1 MCKRKTSSGM
11 HVTLVN
17 HSIDIIHG
25 TGLETHPINAFL
37 MASPCYGGRGHVMRA
52 RYMNNGGCCYGGGC
66 DHRYSVCSVYNIY
79 AATEAAT
86 MEAAA
91 EAATTEAATMEAATM
106 EAATEATTASSEL
119 LRTAI
124 QMVLKDDGFDI
135 PSEPARKARTLAGKY
150 LEWCQE
156 VKNECDFQVFSEDL
170 VKGLEACFTSLPT
183 AKARRERM
191 WERYFKYRSS
201 SEFTHKW
208 KDHLS
213 AIEES
218 PSPVFYQF
226 LTDVIMEHLIKKH
239 FPVRSDHVECSTT
252 LDYEEHNA
260 IRYTAGYVLR
270 AIQRKINRSSHPLK
284 EELALCLEE
293 LREQSNEFSHVSE
306 EWLQAIDRGGLVH
319 VNDMTYML
327 FTALEQALRPY
338 LGSMQTSSELN
349 IKEVSKLIQ
358 SDGNVLFYWS
368 ILSVNWE
375 DEAADAL
382 LVMLVEQWITL
393 RGFSSASALMEKYK
407 QSCKKNLEKSKG
419 VRKRLQTE

>member
-1 MCKRKTSSGM
+1 MISVVAAVGW
-11 HVTLVN
+11 
-17 HSIDIIHG
+17 SIDIIHG
-25 TGLETHPINAFL
+25 TGLETHSINTFL
-37 MASPCYGGRGHVMRA
+37 MASPCYGGRGHVICALFGIMA
-52 RYMNNGGCCYGGGC
+52 G
-66 DHRYSVCSVYNIY
+66 V
-79 AATEAAT
+79 ATS
-86 MEAAA
+86 
-91 EAATTEAATMEAATM
+91 
-106 EAATEATTASSEL
+106 EATTASSEL
-119 LRTAI
+119 LRTAV
-124 QMVLKDDGFDI
+124 QMVLKDVGFDI
-135 PSEPARKARTLAGKY
+135 PSEPARRARALGEKY

-156 VKNECDFQVFSEDL
+156 DKNERDFQLFSEDL
-170 VKGLEACFTSLPT
+170 VKDVEACFTSLPT

-213 AIEES
+213 AVEES
-218 PSPVFYQF
+218 PSPLFYQF
-226 LTDVIMEHLIKKH
+226 ITDVIMEHLIRKH
-239 FPVRSDHVECSTT
+239 FPVTSEHVECSAT

-270 AIQRKINRSSHPLK
+270 AIQKKINRSSHPLK
-284 EELALCLEE
+284 GELALCLEE
-293 LREQSNEFSHVSE
+293 LREESNEFSHESE

-349 IKEVSKLIQ
+349 IKEVSKLIR
-358 SDGNVLFYWS
+358 SDESVLFYWS

-375 DEAADAL
+375 EEAADAL
-382 LVMLVEQWITL
+382 LVMLVEHWITL

-407 QSCKKNLEKSKG
+407 QCCKKNLEKSKG